1 MPSDAMGRTVF
12 TRGDPLRDNLDLAAS
27 AQELADAAPTG
38 SIDRAAA
45 SSVAITLATTRDI
58 DDARQTLDG
67 VSPEEVRQAALAL
80 FDRLSTQ

>member
-1 MPSDAMGRTVF
+1 M
-12 TRGDPLRDNLDLAAS
+12 RDNLDLAAS

-58 DDARQTLDG
+58 EQARQTLG
-67 VSPEEVRQAALAL
+67 GLSPEEVRAAALEL
-80 FDRLSTQ
+80 FDRLSTSS